1 MAIIPPAL
9 RKKIFGKGKAPAES
23 ESASDEG
30 ASSESESEAMSGEE
44 GSASDMEEGKA
55 PAKGGKTNPL
65 KKWAAARA
73 AAGAKG

>member
-23 ESASDEG
+23 ESESASDE
-30 ASSESESEAMSGEE
+30 ALSSEAESGEE
-44 GSASDMEEGKA
+44 ASASDAEEKA
-55 PAKGGKTNPL
+55 PAKGGKSNPL
-65 KKWAAARA
+65 KKWAAARM